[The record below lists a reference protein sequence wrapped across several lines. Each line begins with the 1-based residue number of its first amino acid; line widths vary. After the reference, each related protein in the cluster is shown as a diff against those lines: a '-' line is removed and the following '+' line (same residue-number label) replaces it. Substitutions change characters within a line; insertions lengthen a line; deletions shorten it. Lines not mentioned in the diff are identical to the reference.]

1 MKVIPYTN
9 QTSLFEGLVTALP
22 NSCGVLE
29 TRRLVVPSVYFRD
42 WLQIQITRR
51 FGVCMGFEFSM
62 PQDFVVE
69 VFREAGIEKAEDW
82 TKGRLEWEI
91 LEGMAGDSTL
101 VPLMPLGASPRD
113 RFAMARAV
121 ADRIDQYAHFR
132 PEMLEAWA
140 RGGEFC
146 KAASVEEKWQ
156 RRLWRSLFESID
168 RDAGLIPSRLQEAE
182 IPEKLCSAFPK
193 ITVIGSGSLDPL
205 LMKTLAIL
213 SAGGAGVSV
222 HVVLPCLGYLADIRK
237 RTQTG
242 NLALPDSSSD
252 PENFE
257 LGDVVQ
263 NNPLLVSM
271 ARHAVGTFVLIGENG
286 DQYENWPDPLD
297 LVAASPSDTL
307 LKLIQDGVRAN
318 SPYEKLGGAKAD
330 SSLRIHA
337 CYGPRRELEALRDEL
352 LRAFAEIKDLKA
364 EEVLIAVP
372 SLEDYAPL
380 VPAVFYT
387 KENPLPVRLM
397 EFPASEGDE
406 VLEGLLAILELA
418 RGRRGCASEVLD
430 LMRLRAV
437 REALGVGEDEEKMEF
452 LADKFRDSGITQGF
466 ASGDERPG
474 DWGFS
479 LNRLVA
485 GEFFGPREPER
496 SAEGRFQLP
505 VMDSM
510 GSNFSEL
517 ETFLQWLADLRSTL
531 IDWQTPAPP
540 CQWADR
546 LRKAAA
552 ALLAGEDGRMGEADK
567 ILRFLSRLAVTS
579 PVDVAVILDWLES
592 ETSEANRRAPISGAT
607 PFGRLKQLHNTP
619 CRVLALVGMQN
630 DNFPSRT
637 TTPSWDLLYAQPKI
651 WDRNARVDDRQMFLD
666 AVLAPA
672 ERLII
677 TASTQNIRTNK
688 SQPFSTCVDELLL
701 AAQNLGVE
709 RKTLVLEHPLQ
720 PFSKKYFN
728 SGNTLK
734 KPLGQAAAGLAE
746 KIHCSDKTKSPL
758 WTGEVG
764 LPPSISDEIPVQS
777 LVAFWKDPAKGFLKA
792 QGIAIPFEESDDKVL
807 DRAVLAVD
815 SLGSWKIKDAMMHER
830 IEGAGKMDFLKAKLR
845 ADRDLPPDSL
855 GEKTWESTRSVVESI
870 ATLVVNEK
878 GGHLELEVSLEIHGL
893 LRKVTG
899 SALLNARADALVAYR
914 AGKIDD
920 AKDFLGPW
928 IMANLAS
935 ASGRELPTL
944 IYDELTSAAP
954 DQKKLI
960 PPEEALEHLKMLV
973 EGFLQGQCRPLGY
986 APITST
992 KLIDGVERAAAE
1004 WDREDMGH
1012 GGGEGRKETSR
1023 LAWRDRMPFDEID
1036 DWIVW
1041 KDSIAQPLK
1050 TWGGF

>member
-1 MKVIPYTN
+1 MNVIPYTD
-9 QTSLFEGLVTALP
+9 QTSLFEGIANTLP
-22 NSCGVLE
+22 NFRGDLE
-29 TRRLVVPSVYFRD
+29 PHRLVVPSVYFRD
-42 WLQIQITRR
+42 WLQIQIARR
-51 FGVCMGFEFSM
+51 FGICMGFEFSM
-62 PQDFVVE
+62 PQDFVIE
-69 VFREAGIEKAEDW
+69 VFRAAGIERAAEW
-82 TKGRLEWEI
+82 TKRRLEWAI
-91 LEGMAGDSTL
+91 LERMSGDSTL
-101 VPLMPLGASPRD
+101 VPLMPAGASSRD

-132 PEMLEAWA
+132 PEMLETWA

-146 KAASVEEKWQ
+146 KGASEEEKWQ
-156 RRLWRSLFESID
+156 RRLWCSLYESID
-168 RDAGLIPSRLQEAE
+168 RDAGLIPSRLQEAGILE
-182 IPEKLCSAFPK
+182 QLLAAFPK

-205 LMKTLAIL
+205 LMKTLGIL
-213 SAGGAGVSV
+213 SASGAEVSV

-252 PENFE
+252 PESFE
-257 LGDVVQ
+257 FGEEVQ
-263 NNPLLVSM
+263 NNPLIVSM

-297 LVAASPSDTL
+297 LVAASPSVTL
-307 LKLIQDGVRAN
+307 LKRLQDGVRAN
-318 SPYEKLGGAKAD
+318 SPYEKLDAPMAD
-330 SSLRIHA
+330 SSLRLHA
-337 CYGPRRELEALRDEL
+337 CHGPRRELEALRDEL
-352 LRAFAEIKDLKA
+352 LRAFAELENLKP

-380 VPAVFYT
+380 VPAVFHT
-387 KENPLPVRLM
+387 KENPLPVRLT

-406 VLEGLLAILELA
+406 MLEGLVALLVVA
-418 RGRRGCASEVLD
+418 RGGRGRTSEVLD

-466 ASGDERPG
+466 AIGDERPG
-474 DWGFS
+474 GWGFS

-485 GEFFGPREPER
+485 GEFFGPLEPEH
-496 SAEGRFQLP
+496 SVEGGFLLP
-505 VMDSM
+505 VADSM

-517 ETFLQWLADLRSTL
+517 EIFLQWLADLRSTL
-531 IDWQTPAPP
+531 IDWQTAAPP
-540 CQWADR
+540 SQWADR

-567 ILRFLSRLAVTS
+567 ILRFLSGLAVTT

-592 ETSEANRRAPISGAT
+592 ETAEANRRAPISGAT

-637 TTPSWDLLYAQPKI
+637 TTPSWDLLHAQPKI

-677 TASTQNIRTNK
+677 TASTQNIRNNK
-688 SQPFSTCVDELLL
+688 SQPFSTCVDELLA
-701 AAQNLGVE
+701 AAQMLGVDHE
-709 RKTLVLEHPLQ
+709 ALVVEHPLQ

-728 SGNTLK
+728 SGNSLK
-734 KPLGQAAAGLAE
+734 KPMGQAAAGLAE
-746 KIHCSDKTKSPL
+746 KIHCSDKTTSPL
-758 WTGEVG
+758 WSGEVCVAS
-764 LPPSISDEIPVQS
+764 LISDEIPVQS

-792 QGIAIPFEESDDKVL
+792 QGIAIPFEESDDKEL
-807 DRAVLAVD
+807 DRAMLAVD
-815 SLGSWKIKDAMMHER
+815 ALGSWKIKDAMMRER
-830 IEGAGKMDFLKAKLR
+830 IEGSGKMDLLKAKLR

-855 GEKTWESTRSVVESI
+855 GEKTWESTMSLVEPI
-870 ATLVVNEK
+870 ATLVANEK
-878 GGHLELEVSLEIHGL
+878 GTHLELEVSLEIQGR

-899 SALLNARADALVAYR
+899 SALLNTRGDALIAYR

-928 IMANLAS
+928 ITANLAS

-944 IYDELTSAAP
+944 IFDELTSAAP
-954 DQKKLI
+954 DQKESI

-992 KLIDGVERAAAE
+992 KLIDGEEKAAAE

-1012 GGGEGRKETSR
+1012 GGGEGLKEPAR
-1023 LAWRDRMPFDEID
+1023 LAWRDRVPFDEID

-1041 KDSIAQPLK
+1041 KDAISQPLK